1 MAGVDHRAIVV
12 ADTDGVIVHW
22 NAGAERL
29 FGHSPEDAVGQSLD
43 LIVPDEFR
51 DRHWAGFHRAMSTGE
66 STLDGPAAHLPVKC
80 AGGDVTVFPGRLVLL
95 SDPHGRA
102 AGALAIYEQPDG
114 VTPPFAPVTS

>member
-51 DRHWAGFHRAMSTGE
+51 DRHWAGSTG
-66 STLDGPAAHLPVKC
+66 
-80 AGGDVTVFPGRLVLL
+80 R
-95 SDPHGRA
+95 
-102 AGALAIYEQPDG
+102 
-114 VTPPFAPVTS
+114 